1 MGSKKFSS
9 LEINGNAEL
18 FVSGLPDAQES
29 WLKSFPSHAVI
40 RGVLREHSD
49 LYTTNKFGNDVSPFD
64 PKLDTSESASSAA
77 NIFRVGENERLQ

>member
-1 MGSKKFSS
+1 MFEPVTRLKEKKRSTVEDTLPLSS
-9 LEINGNAEL
+9 YL
-18 FVSGLPDAQES
+18 
-29 WLKSFPSHAVI
+29 

-64 PKLDTSESASSAA
+64 PKLDTSESVSSAA